1 MHLFERKPNGAIST
15 PSALEWS
22 HSVVMPGSLSSRRPG
37 IGAGRVAAVIDQ
49 ELPMSQAAQAHR
61 AVAASDH
68 IGKIL
73 LRPE

>member
-1 MHLFERKPNGAIST
+1 MV
-15 PSALEWS
+15 ALSCNAWLL
-22 HSVVMPGSLSSRRPG
+22 VLQTTGNRRR
-37 IGAGRVAAVIDQ
+37 RVAAVIDQ

>member
-1 MHLFERKPNGAIST
+1 
-15 PSALEWS
+15 
-22 HSVVMPGSLSSRRPG
+22 LSSRRPE

-49 ELPMSQAAQAHR
+49 KLPMSQAAQAHR
-61 AVAASDH
+61 VVAASDH

>member
-1 MHLFERKPNGAIST
+1 MV
-15 PSALEWS
+15 ALSCNAWLL
-22 HSVVMPGSLSSRRPG
+22 VYQTPG

>member
-1 MHLFERKPNGAIST
+1 
-15 PSALEWS
+15 
-22 HSVVMPGSLSSRRPG
+22 LSSRRPG

-61 AVAASDH
+61 VVAASDH